1 MKRKSEIIRKT
12 NETEIAVNL
21 TVDGTGKRRIDTPV
35 GFLNHM
41 MDLFVKGGLFDLD
54 LKAKGDMYI
63 DEHHTVEDIGIVLGS
78 AFADAL
84 KDKKGI
90 RRYGFFMLPMDEALA
105 TVAVDFCGRS
115 SFRFDCILSRE
126 KVGDMSTELVFDFW
140 DAFVQ
145 NARINLQI
153 KVDGGRNDHHK
164 IEAIFKATS
173 RAIRMACE
181 IDSRR
186 HYQFRQRK
194 ESYDSDNRLWN
205 GQRGKRCERS

>member
-1 MKRKSEIIRKT
+1 MKRKSEVIRKT

-21 TVDGTGKRRIDTPV
+21 TVDGTGKRRIVTPV

-41 MDLFVKGGLFDLD
+41 LDLFVKGGLFDLV
-54 LKAKGDMYI
+54 LNAKGDMYI

-90 RRYGFFMLPMDEALA
+90 RRYGFFILPMDESLA

-115 SFRFDCILSRE
+115 SFRFDCAFSRE

-140 DAFVQ
+140 DAFAQ

-181 IDSRR
+181 ID
-186 HYQFRQRK
+186 
-194 ESYDSDNRLWN
+194 
-205 GQRGKRCERS
+205 ERASLSVPSTKGIL